1 MREETKY
8 CCAEMR
14 TLEWTNG
21 YTLQDK
27 IRNTRF
33 GEKIGVVPDVHMMV
47 EYMGLGMCED
57 L

>member
-14 TLEWTNG
+14 TLKWTNG

-33 GEKIGVVPDVHMMV
+33 GEKIGVVPYVQMMV
-47 EYMGLGMCED
+47 EYCFGGFGHV
-57 L
+57 